1 MKNLELALVIA
12 FKFYIYVGKGLKL
25 KGRTFLG
32 LNLMFVEVT
41 GENLVG
47 QGESPFHRLP
57 VSILYLGLTQIQD
70 GEGEAVKRT
79 LSPPYSF

>member
-1 MKNLELALVIA
+1 
-12 FKFYIYVGKGLKL
+12 
-25 KGRTFLG
+25 
-32 LNLMFVEVT
+32 MFVEVT

-47 QGESPFHRLP
+47 QGESPFDRLP